1 VRTPI
6 IVHSVSNSFS
16 IYRIDP
22 SLRIPMPGVSR
33 KRQRGVSLC
42 TLIFM
47 HRLMGHGRTF
57 LPALIWKALIL
68 VMITAKERER
78 PNPNPRSCP
87 HHEQLGIVGHMI
99 QWDLC

>member
-1 VRTPI
+1 VRALI

-22 SLRIPMPGVSR
+22 SLRIPMPRVSQ

-47 HRLMGHGRTF
+47 HCLMGHGRTF
-57 LPALIWKALIL
+57 LPALIQKALVL

-78 PNPNPRSCP
+78 PNPNPRFCP
-87 HHEQLGIVGHMI
+87 HQRQH
-99 QWDLC
+99 